1 MSATMMTP
9 PMISILA
16 SVIVSLLALA
26 SSALIA
32 FVRSNASQEAALR
45 LLPIPE
51 EGVIALTTKGGDYH
65 GS

>member
-1 MSATMMTP
+1 MMTP